1 MSLQKRLEACFTSAA
16 TATGCQC
23 EFKYED
29 EDYDNLI
36 TNKVLAEL
44 YGKYAKEQGKLI
56 WTTTTKK
63 NFLIFFLFKSTCFFV
78 CICKD
83 DIYVIYFSLT
93 FSYARI

>member
-23 EFKYED
+23 EFNYED

-56 WTTTTKK
+56 WTKK
-63 NFLIFFLFKSTCFFV
+63 KKPFNIFLSQLVFL
-78 CICKD
+78 
-83 DIYVIYFSLT
+83 YVYVKMT
-93 FSYARI
+93 FM